1 MIIVI
6 GFALCVAVI
15 AWTHFRQNY
24 SRHVCH
30 AYNFRMKIYNIYE
43 DSGWNPYWKK
53 VYEDLPD
60 AKAMARHIIIG
71 GILDDFLS
79 REASQKYFEY
89 DVEIMRTKRTKELDY
104 IIRLQHRKDITQTG
118 W

>member
-1 MIIVI
+1 MIVVI
-6 GFALCVAVI
+6 IFGVAVAVI
-15 AWTHFRQNY
+15 AWSFYRQNI

-43 DSGWNPYWKK
+43 DSGWNEYWKE
-53 VYEDLPD
+53 VYEDLPS
-60 AKAMARHIIIG
+60 AKRMARSLMIG
-71 GILDDFLS
+71 GILYDFIDTT
-79 REASQKYFEY
+79 AQQKYFEY